1 MEVLESLQFVH
12 GPQVVNGLAI
22 GVAVILMAL
31 GLLLS
36 EAALRLEHRF
46 LRWRRVAE

>member
-1 MEVLESLQFVH
+1 MTSLYAVLL
-12 GPQVVNGLAI
+12 
-22 GVAVILMAL
+22 ILMAL

-46 LRWRRVAE
+46 LRWRRTVEE